1 LAFYAYQH
9 AIQFTGPTMNSSTC
23 SPDTPLS
30 THPVAQLW
38 HVIASRWAAHLEA
51 ARKAQ
56 EFDFVEDLSAQ
67 TLRDIGAPDGLI
79 SQAAVR
85 RESQRQRLLA
95 LRQWR
100 DG

>member
-1 LAFYAYQH
+1 MLTSMLFH
-9 AIQFTGPTMNSSTC
+9 PTGRTAMNSTAC
-23 SPDTPLS
+23 HLDRPLP

-38 HVIASRWAAHLEA
+38 HVIASRWSAHLEA

-56 EFDFVEDLSAQ
+56 EFDFVEQLSAE
-67 TLRDIGAPDGLI
+67 TLRDIGAPDRLI

-85 RESQRQRLLA
+85 QESQQQRLLE

-100 DG
+100 GG